1 MAQKHVANHG
11 TFSFRNALSA
21 ISQLRLPRG
30 AGAIDAAINFSVLL
44 DPVSDHAAVAV
55 RTMRRQRVDRALE
68 AVEGV
73 MLTFDH
79 NLKRLVVFV
88 LANFA
93 CSHT

>member
-1 MAQKHVANHG
+1 MN
-11 TFSFRNALSA
+11 T
-21 ISQLRLPRG
+21 
-30 AGAIDAAINFSVLL
+30 AINAAVLL
-44 DPVSDHAAVAV
+44 NSVSDNFASAV
-55 RTMRRQRVDRALE
+55 RTMRRQGVDRALE